1 MIPLEESGKPVSK
14 LNYGTILKEVKKD
27 KAPLEESGKPVSKP
41 DNVEESGKPV
51 SKPDDVEESGK
62 PVSKPDDEPKK
73 DHEEEEEEEGM
84 KLTCENICELADAIQ
99 ANTVFKGDLDLEH
112 QPLTDIACMHIGR
125 ILTSGS
131 HLTKLKLA

>member
-14 LNYGTILKEVKKD
+14 LDYEL
-27 KAPLEESGKPVSKP
+27 
-41 DNVEESGKPV
+41 
-51 SKPDDVEESGK
+51 
-62 PVSKPDDEPKK
+62 KK
-73 DHEEEEEEEGM
+73 DHEEEEGM